1 MSISAHK
8 PVIQRVVRWYA
19 KCGND
24 FIGEKVLDNVNL
36 SYLKKLFRVESN
48 NPMYECYPI
57 ESFEHKNYLE
67 KAFNLKIHIEL
78 YDYFIECDA
87 I

>member
-8 PVIQRVVRWYA
+8 PVVQRVVRWYA

-57 ESFEHKNYLE
+57 ESFEHKNYFE
-67 KAFNLKIHIEL
+67 KAFNLKINIEL

>member
-1 MSISAHK
+1 
-8 PVIQRVVRWYA
+8 
-19 KCGND
+19 
-24 FIGEKVLDNVNL
+24 
-36 SYLKKLFRVESN
+36 
-48 NPMYECYPI
+48 MYECYPI

>member
-8 PVIQRVVRWYA
+8 PVVQRVVRWYA

-57 ESFEHKNYLE
+57 EYCEHKNYLE
-67 KAFNLKIHIEL
+67 KAFNLKINLEL